1 MNSYIYLVGLVIV
14 AILLVVLVKK
24 YDESYII
31 MNLGNYGKE
40 VPSICYEDT
49 PVDSTCRACSLS
61 CPDPTNCNQCK
72 QRTMCLETEP
82 VKDTAGYPAVCNSCH
97 VSCRN
102 PEECFECR
110 RKLVLPG
117 VL

>member
-14 AILLVVLVKK
+14 VILLVVLIKK
-24 YDESYII
+24 YDEPYV

-40 VPSICYEDT
+40 VPSICYEVA
-49 PVDSTCRACSLS
+49 PVDSVCRACSLS
-61 CPDPTNCNQCK
+61 CPDPVNCNECK
-72 QRTMCLETEP
+72 QRTMCVETEP
-82 VKDTAGYPAVCNSCH
+82 VKDTAGYPAVCNACH

-102 PEECFECR
+102 PDECFECR